1 MGKVETIKTSL
12 AGGVAEVDR
21 ATTGAERGEAPY
33 IKTPPNAKAPPT
45 APAAPAD
52 DRLARSAVIPIWRR
66 ARSLRTSLMVAGIVV
81 VVIGS
86 AVFWLRGGRYASTD
100 DAYVQTAQLV
110 VTTDVSGLV
119 SSVNVHEGQ
128 AVNAGDL
135 LFQLDLLAF
144 QIALDNANANLHQ
157 IALTIQSMEVDY
169 KDMISSVAAQEAQV
183 QLDQV
188 TFDRNAVLV
197 ASNSV
202 ARETYD
208 QARYTL
214 QLDKAKLLSLQQ
226 MAEVQVAKL
235 AGNPNIRVT
244 DHPLYRQA
252 KAIAD
257 EAQRQL
263 NHASVHAPFSGIV
276 TQVDAL
282 QPGAYLV
289 SQTAAMTQTGAI
301 ALVSTD
307 NMWVVAQMK
316 ETDLTYVKPGN
327 HVDISVDTYPGRV
340 WSGTV
345 ESISPASSSE
355 FSVLPAQNS
364 SGNWVKVV
372 QRIPVRIAIT
382 RKADAPVLRSG
393 MSVYVDIDTGHRRS
407 FADLL

>member
-1 MGKVETIKTSL
+1 MAKVKIFSD
-12 AGGVAEVDR
+12 AGGLAVIER
-21 ATTGAERGEAPY
+21 AVTGEQRGEAPN
-33 IKTPPNAKAPPT
+33 IKATPSAKALPT
-45 APAAPAD
+45 VPAGPAR
-52 DRLARSAVIPIWRR
+52 DRLVRPALVRIWRR
-66 ARSLRTSLMVAGIVV
+66 LPSLRTSLMVAGILAALV
-81 VVIGS
+81 GS

-100 DAYVQTAQLV
+100 DAYVQAAQLL

-128 AVNAGDL
+128 AVKAGDL

-144 QIALDNANANLHQ
+144 QIALDNANANLHEVG
-157 IALTIQSMEVDY
+157 LTIESMKVDY
-169 KDMISSVAAQEAQV
+169 QDMLSNVAAQEAQV

-226 MAEVQVAKL
+226 QAQVQLAKL
-235 AGNPNIRVT
+235 DGNPNITVT

-252 KAIAD
+252 KAVVD

-263 NHASVHAPFSGIV
+263 NHASVRAPFSGIV

-282 QPGAYLV
+282 QPGSYLV
-289 SQTAAMTQTGAI
+289 SQTAALTGAGAI

-307 NMWVVAQMK
+307 HMWIVAQMK
-316 ETDLTYVKPGN
+316 ETDLTYV
-327 HVDISVDTYPGRV
+327 
-340 WSGTV
+340 
-345 ESISPASSSE
+345 
-355 FSVLPAQNS
+355 
-364 SGNWVKVV
+364 
-372 QRIPVRIAIT
+372 
-382 RKADAPVLRSG
+382 
-393 MSVYVDIDTGHRRS
+393 
-407 FADLL
+407 

>member
-1 MGKVETIKTSL
+1 MAKVEIFND
-12 AGGVAEVDR
+12 AGGVAVIER
-21 ATTGAERGEAPY
+21 AVIGEQRGEAPNL
-33 IKTPPNAKAPPT
+33 KVTPSAKALPT
-45 APAAPAD
+45 DPAGPAR
-52 DRLARSAVIPIWRR
+52 DRLLRPALVQIWRR
-66 ARSLRTSLMVAGIVV
+66 LPSLRTSLMVAGILAVLV
-81 VVIGS
+81 GS

-100 DAYVQTAQLV
+100 DAYVQAAQLL

-128 AVNAGDL
+128 AVKAGDL

-144 QIALDNANANLHQ
+144 QIALDNANANLHEVG
-157 IALTIQSMEVDY
+157 LTIESMKVDY
-169 KDMISSVAAQEAQV
+169 QDMLSNVAAQEAQV

-188 TFDRNAVLV
+188 TFDRNAMLV

-226 MAEVQVAKL
+226 QAQVQLAKL
-235 AGNPNIRVT
+235 DSNPNITVT

-252 KAIAD
+252 KAVVD

-263 NHASVHAPFSGIV
+263 NHASVRAPFSGIV

-282 QPGAYLV
+282 QPGSYLV
-289 SQTAAMTQTGAI
+289 SQTAALTGAGAI

-307 NMWVVAQMK
+307 QMWIVAQMK

-327 HVDISVDTYPGRV
+327 HVDVTVDTYPGQV
-340 WSGTV
+340 WSGAV
-345 ESISPASSSE
+345 ESISPASASQ
-355 FSVLPAQNS
+355 FSVLPAQNT

-372 QRIPVRIAIT
+372 QRIPVRITIAP
-382 RKADAPVLRSG
+382 RRGAPVLRSG
-393 MSVYVDIDTGHRRS
+393 MSVYISIDTGHRRS
-407 FADLL
+407 LADL